1 MVKLRYTNLPPLLV
15 KRRLEK
21 LDAKTLK
28 VEHTYIYVTVI
39 SAVGDMTME
48 KSMKLTDH
56 YRQIGSQWDVQ
67 APRGGVGEADAYQL
81 KSDKCRRLV

>member
-48 KSMKLTDH
+48 
-56 YRQIGSQWDVQ
+56 
-67 APRGGVGEADAYQL
+67 
-81 KSDKCRRLV
+81 